1 MTERRPNRASGRT
14 WWRSVW
20 VRAGFLHPAAF
31 VGPWVGLSLLLAA
44 RAGSEIND
52 VAWAFWVIP
61 LSAVASFVTTVV
73 MAVRQ
78 SVTATEGIAIV
89 IVGLIASATALV
101 LGFIGWLQA
110 AEVACH
116 GGYECPL

>member
-1 MTERRPNRASGRT
+1 MANRRTSRPSGRT

-20 VRAGFLHPAAF
+20 VRASFLHPAAF

-44 RAGSEIND
+44 RTGSEIND

-61 LSAVASFVTTVV
+61 LSALASFVTTVV
-73 MAVRQ
+73 MALRQ
-78 SVTATEGIAIV
+78 SVTATQGIAIV
-89 IVGLIASATALV
+89 GVGLIASGTALV

-116 GGYECPL
+116 GAYECPL

>member
-1 MTERRPNRASGRT
+1 MADRRTNRPSGRT

-20 VRAGFLHPAAF
+20 VRAGLLHPAAF

-73 MAVRQ
+73 MAVWWSRA
-78 SVTATEGIAIV
+78 ATEGK
-89 IVGLIASATALV
+89 ASGGSGAVSGATPFGP
-101 LGFIGWLQA
+101 GFIGGVPA
-110 AEVACH
+110 AA
-116 GGYECPL
+116 